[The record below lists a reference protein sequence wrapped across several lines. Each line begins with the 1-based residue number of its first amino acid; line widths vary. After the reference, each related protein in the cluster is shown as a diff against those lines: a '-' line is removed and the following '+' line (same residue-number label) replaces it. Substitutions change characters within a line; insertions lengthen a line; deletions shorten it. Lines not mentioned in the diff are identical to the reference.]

1 MSYDTVATFSQV
13 TSLLFFIAL
22 FIGVLAYTFWPG
34 NKRRFDE
41 AQRRA
46 LDLKDKRMV
55 KRAECEGRS

>member
-22 FIGVLAYTFWPG
+22 FVGVVVYVFWPG
-34 NKRRFDE
+34 NRKKFDD

-46 LDLKDKRMV
+46 LELDKKD
-55 KRAECEGRS
+55 RANGA